1 MPASVDMGAGLELL
15 DVIQLKGVSRFSGS
29 ISVQGQDFTGHLY
42 FRDGQII
49 HAEAGDLIGEP
60 AFHAIVQ
67 RSGTRFTLQ
76 PNVTTTSHSIDRSWQ
91 FLLMESQ
98 RLLDESRRGGG
109 TPGQQG
115 APVPPERRFDLVER
129 IRRVPGVVWA
139 ALEPKGGALH
149 AAGQPVDP
157 MEQSTAHLS
166 ALARVV
172 GEKLGVGEVVGAAVQ
187 GADRHL
193 LLMATKAF
201 HLLIV
206 EQGGAQASATE
217 AEIRKLLAAR
227 R

>member
-1 MPASVDMGAGLELL
+1 MPASVDMSAGLELL

-29 ISVQGQDFTGHLY
+29 IAVQGQDFSGHLF

-49 HAEAGDLIGEP
+49 HAETGELTGEP

-67 RSGTRFTLQ
+67 RSGTTFSLQ
-76 PNVTTTSHSIDRSWQ
+76 PNVITTSHTIDRSWQ

-98 RLLDESRRGGG
+98 RLLDEGRRGGG
-109 TPGQQG
+109 G
-115 APVPPERRFDLVER
+115 APPAQPAPERRFDLVER

-139 ALEPKGGALH
+139 TLAPKGAPLGAADH
-149 AAGQPVDP
+149 TPDP
-157 MEQSTAHLS
+157 LEVRTAHLP

-172 GEKLGVGEVVGAAVQ
+172 GERLGVGEVVGATVQ
-187 GADRHL
+187 GAERNL

-206 EQGGAQASATE
+206 EQGGAQAGATE
-217 AEIRKLLAAR
+217 AEIRKLLAAKR
-227 R
+227 

>member
-1 MPASVDMGAGLELL
+1 MPASVDMSAGLELL

-29 ISVQGQDFTGHLY
+29 IAVQGPDFSGHLF

-49 HAEAGDLIGEP
+49 HAETGDLTGET

-67 RSGTRFTLQ
+67 RPGTTFSLQ
-76 PNVTTTSHSIDRSWQ
+76 PNVITTSHTIDRSWQ

-98 RLLDESRRGGG
+98 RLLDEGRRGSGSQ
-109 TPGQQG
+109 P
-115 APVPPERRFDLVER
+115 APASPERRFDLVER

-139 ALEPKGGALH
+139 TLAPKGGPAGTADH
-149 AAGQPVDP
+149 APDP
-157 MEQSTAHLS
+157 LEVRTSHLP

-172 GEKLGVGEVVGAAVQ
+172 GERLGVGEVVGATVQ
-187 GADRHL
+187 GVDRNL

-206 EQGGAQASATE
+206 EQGGAQAGATE
-217 AEIRKLLAAR
+217 AEIRKLLAAKR
-227 R
+227 